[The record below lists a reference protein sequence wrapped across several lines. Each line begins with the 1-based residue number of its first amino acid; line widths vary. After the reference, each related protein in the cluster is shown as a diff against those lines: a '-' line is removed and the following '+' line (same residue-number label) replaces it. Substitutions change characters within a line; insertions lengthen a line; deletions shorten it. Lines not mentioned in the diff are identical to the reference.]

1 MRIINLHQLL
11 ILLLAVLLHACGGKT
26 KSIEVTTPTLELT
39 AEGPLFEGANTATA
53 TWELDLQTLRQE
65 SGVEQAKLKEAK
77 IKRITITLQDGEE
90 LPSLEKMVMELTS
103 KNLSMTRVGL
113 YEGKI
118 EAGKAFELAV
128 AQQQENLKAAFEDG
142 KITFVGDFD
151 LIDEEYWESLQ
162 FTLSVTFELGVS
174 NS

>member
-1 MRIINLHQLL
+1 MKIINVQQIL
-11 ILLLAVLLHACGGKT
+11 ILVLVTLVMACGGKT
-26 KSIEVTTPTLELT
+26 ESVEVSTPTLELT

-53 TWELDLQTLRQE
+53 TWELDLQTLLAE
-65 SGVEQAKLKEAK
+65 AGVEQSKLKEAK
-77 IKRITITLQDGEE
+77 IKRITLTLQEGEE

-151 LIDEEYWESLQ
+151 LLDEEYWESLQ

>member
-53 TWELDLQTLRQE
+53 TWELDLQTLLAE
-65 SGVEQAKLKEAK
+65 AGVEQAKLKEAK

-151 LIDEEYWESLQ
+151 LIDDEYWESLQ

-174 NS
+174 DS